1 MAQKRKQ
8 DYKLVTGGKAGK
20 KGKKKKVSG
29 GKGAFFSS
37 ERFAQPQKRGPSR
50 CFWLGLAVAGVVCAV
65 LLGALA
71 FVQMQFHVENVSV
84 EGNVHY
90 TKEEIEE
97 MVIKDRLS
105 ANSLYLSFK
114 YRNKEIR
121 NIPFIEKMSVRV
133 DSPNSITIRVYE
145 KTVAGYVEYMGR
157 YMYFDREGIV
167 VESSETRTS
176 GVPQVTG
183 IDFDH
188 VVLYEPLPVEDTAI
202 FSEVLS
208 ITQML
213 SKYDIVTDKIFFNS
227 ENEITLYFENVRAR
241 LGKDDL
247 EEKVMRLQQIL
258 PNLEGE
264 TGVLDMQNYSDD
276 RKNVTFRRDD

>member
-29 GKGAFFSS
+29 GKGASFSS

-50 CFWLGLAVAGVVCAV
+50 RFWLGLAVAGIVCAV

>member
-50 CFWLGLAVAGVVCAV
+50 RFWLGLAVAGVVCAV

-105 ANSLYLSFK
+105 ANSLYLSFR

-183 IDFDH
+183 INFDH

-227 ENEITLYFENVRAR
+227 ENEITLYFGNVRAR

>member
-50 CFWLGLAVAGVVCAV
+50 RFWLGLAVAGVVCAV

-71 FVQMQFHVENVSV
+71 FVQMQFHVENVAV

>member
-50 CFWLGLAVAGVVCAV
+50 RFWLGLAVAGVVCAV

-105 ANSLYLSFK
+105 ANSLYLSFR

-227 ENEITLYFENVRAR
+227 ENEITLYFGNVRAR

>member
-8 DYKLVTGGKAGK
+8 NYKRVKGGKADK
-20 KGKKKKVSG
+20 KGKRKKPSG
-29 GKGAFFSS
+29 GKGDLFSS
-37 ERFAQPQKRGPSR
+37 GRFAKPAKK
-50 CFWLGLAVAGVVCAV
+50 GLSGRLKIGLLIGAAVCIV
-65 LLGALA
+65 LAGALV
-71 FVQMQFHVENVSV
+71 FVQAQFHVETVSV

-90 TKEEIEE
+90 TKEEIEQ

-105 ANSLYLSFK
+105 ANSIYLSFK
-114 YRNKEIR
+114 YRDKEIL

-145 KTVAGYVEYMGR
+145 KSVAGYVEYMGR

-167 VESSETRTS
+167 VESSETKTS

-188 VVLYEPLPVEDTAI
+188 VVLYEPLPVEDPAI
-202 FSEVLS
+202 FAEVLS

-213 SKYDIVTDKIFFNS
+213 SKYEIVTDKIFFNE
-227 ENEITLYFENVRAR
+227 ENEITLYFGNVRAR
-241 LGKDDL
+241 LGKDNL
-247 EEKVMRLQQIL
+247 EEKIMRLQQIL
-258 PNLEGE
+258 PSLEGE
-264 TGVLDMQNYSDD
+264 SGVVDMQNYSDD
-276 RKNVTFRRDD
+276 RKNVTFRKDD

>member
-20 KGKKKKVSG
+20 KGKKKKVSEE
-29 GKGAFFSS
+29 KGASFSS
-37 ERFAQPQKRGPSR
+37 ERFAQPQKRGSSR
-50 CFWLGLAVAGVVCAV
+50 RFWLGLAVAGVVCAV

>member
-50 CFWLGLAVAGVVCAV
+50 RFWLGLAVAGVVCAV

-202 FSEVLS
+202 FGEVLS

>member
-1 MAQKRKQ
+1 MAQKCKQ

-20 KGKKKKVSG
+20 KGKKKKVSEE
-29 GKGAFFSS
+29 KGASFSS
-37 ERFAQPQKRGPSR
+37 ERFAQPQKRGTSR
-50 CFWLGLAVAGVVCAV
+50 RFWLGLAVAGVVCAV

>member
-50 CFWLGLAVAGVVCAV
+50 RFWLGLAVAGVVCAV

-90 TKEEIEE
+90 TKEDIEE

-227 ENEITLYFENVRAR
+227 ENEITLYFGNVRAR

>member
-29 GKGAFFSS
+29 GKGTSFSS
-37 ERFAQPQKRGPSR
+37 ERFAQPPKRGLSR
-50 CFWLGLAVAGVVCAV
+50 RFLLGFAVAGAVCAV
-65 LLGALA
+65 LLGVLV

-227 ENEITLYFENVRAR
+227 ENEITLYFGNVRAR

>member
-50 CFWLGLAVAGVVCAV
+50 RFWLGLAVAGVVCAV

-71 FVQMQFHVENVSV
+71 FVQMQFHVENVAV

-227 ENEITLYFENVRAR
+227 ENEITLYFGNVRAR

>member
-8 DYKLVTGGKAGK
+8 NYKLMTGGKAGK
-20 KGKKKKVSG
+20 KEKKKKPSG
-29 GKGAFFSS
+29 GKEVSFSS
-37 ERFAQPQKRGPSR
+37 GRFAQPPKRGLSR
-50 CFWLGLAVAGVVCAV
+50 NLRLGLVTAGLVCAA
-65 LLGALA
+65 LFGALV
-71 FVQMQFHVENVSV
+71 FVQTKFRVETVSV

-105 ANSLYLSFK
+105 ANSLYLSLK
-114 YRNKEIR
+114 YRSREIR

-133 DSPNSITIRVYE
+133 DSPDSITIRVYE

-167 VESSETRTS
+167 VESSETKTS

-188 VVLYEPLPVEDTAI
+188 VVLYEPLPVEDPAV

-213 SKYDIVTDKIFFNS
+213 SKYEIVTDKIFFNS
-227 ENEITLYFENVRAR
+227 ESEITLYFGKVRAR
-241 LGKDDL
+241 LGKDNL
-247 EEKVMRLQQIL
+247 EEKIMRLQQIL

-264 TGVLDMQNYSDD
+264 TGVLDLQNYSDD
-276 RKNVTFRRDD
+276 HKNVTFRRDD

>member
-50 CFWLGLAVAGVVCAV
+50 RFWLGLAVAGVVCAV

>member
-1 MAQKRKQ
+1 
-8 DYKLVTGGKAGK
+8 
-20 KGKKKKVSG
+20 
-29 GKGAFFSS
+29 
-37 ERFAQPQKRGPSR
+37 
-50 CFWLGLAVAGVVCAV
+50 
-65 LLGALA
+65 
-71 FVQMQFHVENVSV
+71 
-84 EGNVHY
+84 
-90 TKEEIEE
+90 
-97 MVIKDRLS
+97 
-105 ANSLYLSFK
+105 
-114 YRNKEIR
+114 
-121 NIPFIEKMSVRV
+121 
-133 DSPNSITIRVYE
+133 
-145 KTVAGYVEYMGR
+145 
-157 YMYFDREGIV
+157 MYFDREGIV

-227 ENEITLYFENVRAR
+227 ENEITLYFGNVRAR

>member
-50 CFWLGLAVAGVVCAV
+50 RFWLGLAVAGIVCAV

-227 ENEITLYFENVRAR
+227 ENEITLYFGNVRAR

>member
-8 DYKLVTGGKAGK
+8 NYKLVKGGKADR
-20 KGKKKKVSG
+20 KGKKKKTSG
-29 GKGAFFSS
+29 GRGETFSS
-37 ERFAQPQKRGPSR
+37 GRFIKPQKRGLSR
-50 CFWLGLAVAGVVCAV
+50 HFKMGLVIAGVVCAV
-65 LLGALA
+65 LAAGLIL
-71 FVQMQFHVENVSV
+71 VQTQFRVEKVSV

-90 TKEEIEE
+90 TKEEIED

-105 ANSLYLSFK
+105 ANSIYLSIK

-121 NIPFIEKMSVRV
+121 DIPFIEKMSVRV

-145 KTVAGYVEYMGR
+145 KSVAGYVEYMGR

-167 VESSETRTS
+167 VESSGTKTS

-188 VVLYEPLPVEDTAI
+188 VVLYEPLPVEDPAI

-213 SKYDIVTDKIFFNS
+213 SKYEIVTDKIFFND
-227 ENEITLYFENVRAR
+227 ENEITLYFGNVRAR
-241 LGKDDL
+241 LGKNNL

-258 PNLEGE
+258 PNLEEE

>member
-20 KGKKKKVSG
+20 KGKKKKASG
-29 GKGAFFSS
+29 GKGASFSS
-37 ERFAQPQKRGPSR
+37 ERFAQPPKRGLSR
-50 CFWLGLAVAGVVCAV
+50 RCWLGLAVAGAVCAV

-84 EGNVHY
+84 EGNMHY

-213 SKYDIVTDKIFFNS
+213 SKYDIVTDKIFFNN
-227 ENEITLYFENVRAR
+227 ENEITLYFGNVRAR

>member
-20 KGKKKKVSG
+20 KGKKKKVSEE
-29 GKGAFFSS
+29 KGASFSS
-37 ERFAQPQKRGPSR
+37 ERFAQPQKRGSSR
-50 CFWLGLAVAGVVCAV
+50 RFWLGLAVAGVVCAV

-227 ENEITLYFENVRAR
+227 ENEITLYFGNVRAR

>member
-8 DYKLVTGGKAGK
+8 NYKLVKGGKADK
-20 KGKKKKVSG
+20 KGKKKKAPG
-29 GKGAFFSS
+29 GKGASFSS
-37 ERFAQPQKRGPSR
+37 GRFAEPHKRGLSR
-50 CFWLGLAVAGVVCAV
+50 GFKIGLAVTGAVCAV
-65 LLGALA
+65 LAAVLV
-71 FVQMQFHVENVSV
+71 FVQTQFHVESVSV

-105 ANSLYLSFK
+105 ANSIYLSFK
-114 YRNKEIR
+114 YRNKEILD
-121 NIPFIEKMSVRV
+121 IPFIEKMSVRV

-145 KTVAGYVEYMGR
+145 KSVAGYVEYMGR

-167 VESSETRTS
+167 VESSETKTS

-183 IDFDH
+183 VDFDH
-188 VVLYEPLPVEDTAI
+188 VVLYEPLPVEDPAI
-202 FSEVLS
+202 FGEVLS

-213 SKYDIVTDKIFFNS
+213 SKYEIVTDKIFFNE
-227 ENEITLYFENVRAR
+227 ENEITLYFGDVRAR
-241 LGKDDL
+241 LGKDNL

-264 TGVLDMQNYSDD
+264 AGILDMQNYSDD
-276 RKNVTFRRDD
+276 RKNVTFRKDD

>member
-50 CFWLGLAVAGVVCAV
+50 RFWLGLAVAGVVCAV

-227 ENEITLYFENVRAR
+227 
-241 LGKDDL
+241 
-247 EEKVMRLQQIL
+247 
-258 PNLEGE
+258 
-264 TGVLDMQNYSDD
+264 
-276 RKNVTFRRDD
+276 

>member
-50 CFWLGLAVAGVVCAV
+50 RFGLGLAVAGVVCAV

-227 ENEITLYFENVRAR
+227 ENEITLYFGNVRAR

>member
-29 GKGAFFSS
+29 GKGESFSS

-50 CFWLGLAVAGVVCAV
+50 RFWLGLAVAGVVCAV

-227 ENEITLYFENVRAR
+227 ENEITLYFGNVRAR

>member
-50 CFWLGLAVAGVVCAV
+50 RFWLGLAVAGVVCAV

-90 TKEEIEE
+90 TKEEIEV

-227 ENEITLYFENVRAR
+227 ENEITLYFGNVRAR

>member
-50 CFWLGLAVAGVVCAV
+50 RFWLGLAVAGIVCAV